1 MGTTNPLATKRAAQ
15 ERRPDRAARERP
27 HTLLRLLRRLLLLR
41 RLRGLPLL
49 PVGAASA
56 SDPLDPQP
64 GRGRSRCFWLG
75 LAALSAALIRPC
87 YACCMFKKKKKKKK
101 KKKVPALI
109 PLL

>member
-1 MGTTNPLATKRAAQ
+1 MGPQARTPGDEEHKRDEQ
-15 ERRPDRAARERP
+15 HETEPREDDEKNDRPRERP

-49 PVGAASA
+49 PVGAAPA

-87 YACCMFKKKKKKKK
+87 YACCMFSFPKKK
-101 KKKVPALI
+101 
-109 PLL
+109 